1 MAARAKSPV
10 QLYAL
15 VGGAVYLVVGI
26 VGFFVT
32 GFTGWATNT
41 DEALFGFDLNAFH
54 NVFHAGAGAALIV
67 VSRIDDLDLAA
78 GVTIGIGLVL
88 LLAGVLGFA
97 GYMNNLLSIT
107 DTLAPDNFLHVITGG
122 LAVGLGL
129 SAGET
134 RREPAG

>member
-15 VGGAVYLVVGI
+15 VGGAVYLLVGI

-32 GFTGWATNT
+32 GLTGWATNT
-41 DEALFGFDLNAFH
+41 DEAIFGFDLNVFH
-54 NVFHAGAGAALIV
+54 NVVHAGAGAALLL

-78 GVTIGIGLVL
+78 GVTIGVGLVL

-97 GYMNNLLSIT
+97 GFMDDLLSIEPA
-107 DTLAPDNFLHVITGG
+107 LAPDNFLHVITGG
-122 LAVGLGL
+122 LAVALGV

-134 RREPAG
+134 RREATG